1 MQRIMPN
8 TPVTEL
14 YSVGP
19 AVAQRL
25 KRLGLRT
32 AEDII
37 YHYPSR
43 YDDFS
48 KIKKIDSLSPAQ
60 QVTIKGKIDAIQNR
74 RSWQRRLNI
83 TEALISD
90 DTGTV
95 KVIWFNQPYLAKSF
109 APGDR
114 IVVSGKLEMDKYGLH
129 FTSPSYEKI
138 GPTQIHT
145 GRLVPVYPATD
156 GLTQRHLRYLTQLVM
171 PLVRQAQDYLPFEL
185 RQEHHLLDLQMAL
198 QQIHFP
204 KNEAMLK
211 RAQERLKFDEL
222 FPINVYV
229 LQNRRQSQQTPA
241 EPVPFDEKLTKSFV
255 KKLPFTLTGA
265 QRRSAWEILKDM
277 GRIHPMNRLLE
288 GDVGSGKT
296 IVAGLAVLNAA
307 RAGFQTVLMAP
318 TEILAQQHYQTFCK
332 LFRGRPITVGLLT
345 RNNKTIS
352 THSQSLTRPAMLKAI
367 GSGKVGLIIGTQAL
381 VQEGVGFHQLG
392 LAMVDEQHRF
402 GVDQRQL
409 IVNKARSR
417 GRNNEQLAVSPHFL
431 SITATP
437 IPRTLA
443 LSLYGDLDISRI
455 DEMPPGRQE
464 TQTKIVP
471 PHERKN
477 TYDFIN
483 HEIASGRQ
491 VFIICPLIDPSDKL
505 GVKSVT
511 EEHKR
516 LSERIFPHLTIGLL
530 HGRLA
535 SDKRETVMKK
545 FLDNHIQILVSTS
558 VIEVGI
564 DVPNA
569 TVMMI
574 EGAERFGLAQLHQF
588 RGRVGRGKYQSYC
601 FLLTETESD
610 TAIKRLQAVAASHN
624 GFELAEQDL
633 ELRGPGEIYGYRQSG
648 FPAFKIARL
657 TDFPIMT
664 KSQHSAQN
672 ILSADPNLTHHPL
685 VQEKMRR
692 FRESIHWE

>member
-1 MQRIMPN
+1 MPN